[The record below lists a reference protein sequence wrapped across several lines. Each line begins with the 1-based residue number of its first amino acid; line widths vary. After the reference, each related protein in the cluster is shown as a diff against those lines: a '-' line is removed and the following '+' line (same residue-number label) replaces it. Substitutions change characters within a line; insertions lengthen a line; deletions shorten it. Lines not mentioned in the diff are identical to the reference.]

1 MSNSEPLV
9 SIITPVYN
17 GEKYLAEC
25 IESVLNQSYK
35 NWDYCIVNNCSTD
48 KTREI
53 AEEYARKDPRIR
65 VHNNSAFLN
74 IYDNLNHAMR
84 QLAPGSKYCKV
95 VHADDLLFP
104 ECVEKMV
111 QLAERHP
118 EIGIVGAYGLRGK
131 EVVWD
136 RLIPLGSPVIPGRN
150 VCRSILLGEPYVF
163 GSPTSTLIRADLVR
177 KKADFYNV
185 INPNPDAEVCF
196 ELLKE
201 SDFGSER
208 IDKLHPLP

>member
-150 VCRSILLGEPYVF
+150 VCRSILLGNPMFSVLPHHSF
-163 GSPTSTLIRADLVR
+163 VR
-177 KKADFYNV
+177 
-185 INPNPDAEVCF
+185 I
-196 ELLKE
+196 
-201 SDFGSER
+201 
-208 IDKLHPLP
+208 